1 MMGEADFFSTSPPST
16 TTCAP
21 PTLCCGVARAELLLS
36 PRHRAPRDR
45 GGTTSSCTAS
55 FSPSRRASRHPAPK
69 SPLVPLPP
77 TGSSTEPPPWCRYC
91 PSCRRRAACRRSS
104 CQGIVARAACRPS
117 CRRRAARRPRPK
129 AGAAASSAR
138 FLRTAVMLCTGVS
151 FGYEIFELLSN
162 REVIGACRLGRP
174 RAGQGLKVPRSRA
187 LYPRR
192 P

>member
-1 MMGEADFFSTSPPST
+1 MPAWARWPRMMGEADFFSTSPPST

-77 TGSSTEPPPWCRYC
+77 TGSSTEPPPCVSLLPKLP
-91 PSCRRRAACRRSS
+91 PSCRLPPLQLPRDR
-104 CQGIVARAACRPS
+104 RPS
-117 CRRRAARRPRPK
+117 CLPTKLPPSRRPPPK
-129 AGAAASSAR
+129 TKSWRGRLECSFPENRRHAVHGLWCE
-138 FLRTAVMLCTGVS
+138 FWLRV
-151 FGYEIFELLSN
+151 LSL
-162 REVIGACRLGRP
+162 IHI
-174 RAGQGLKVPRSRA
+174 
-187 LYPRR
+187 
-192 P
+192 